1 MNDSRPGGRR
11 QWPVDVAVTLAI
23 WAYFTLGYLLLF
35 APRHLAALAIRDRRV
50 REIAFQWINH
60 RFYRG
65 FFRLLVRITPGLTL
79 RIDPAVRE
87 IRSSVV
93 VANHR
98 SYLDPLLLIAVFPV
112 HKTIVKP
119 VFFRVPIFGSVIA
132 QSGYLPAETDPRTE
146 SLLIDGIAGMRDY
159 LDGGGNLFVFPE
171 GTRLTGD
178 DDSPVGFLHRG
189 AFKIARRRRAP
200 VRVVSIRGT
209 DRIFAPGRFW
219 FRTGAPVTISVEP
232 AGTVSPDA
240 WGAQPLPEIIESVR
254 AALSGPPGPSTPA
267 GPDRPGPSSEAP

>member
-1 MNDSRPGGRR
+1 MNDPRPGGRR

-178 DDSPVGFLHRG
+178 DDAPVGPLHRG

-209 DRIFAPGRFW
+209 DRIFQPGRFW